1 MEIRPGLAPDKRWV
15 AAIRL
20 DGFGM
25 RIIGLPDGCCPR
37 ALSLTCSG
45 AAVTPRATSDWSLP
59 PDVRRTLRG
68 TNSARRCLRLA
79 GAMVFPPRVALG
91 TRPSQ
96 DRVISPSPRE
106 RKENR
111 RAGGS
116 WNSFRSWTVR
126 STNRRGTAKIGGSR
140 RSRTVPSCASD
151 RRSPARA
158 SEPSFRVD
166 LHHDFPLIRRACF
179 IAPRKGKLAEREGL
193 APPIPQCGTTVF
205 GTASSSGRTR
215 SVTVAPEAGLAPATL
230 RLTGGRTTIVLL
242 RIQTGLPGRTRT
254 CDLRVRSSAFCNLN
268 YGE

>member
-1 MEIRPGLAPDKRWV
+1 
-15 AAIRL
+15 
-20 DGFGM
+20 M
-25 RIIGLPDGCCPR
+25 RIVGLPDGCCPR

-111 RAGGS
+111 SAGGS

-166 LHHDFPLIRRACF
+166 LHHDLPLIRRACF
-179 IAPRKGKLAEREGL
+179 VALRKENLAESAGNAPASGSRQISFSRRVPPAYIGLDSMAPSRGFAPRPLALTGRW
-193 APPIPQCGTTVF
+193 TTVIPRWNQNW
-205 GTASSSGRTR
+205 SPRQDSH
-215 SVTVAPEAGLAPATL
+215 L
-230 RLTGGRTTIVLL
+230 R
-242 RIQTGLPGRTRT
+242 PP
-254 CDLRVRSSAFCNLN
+254 S
-268 YGE
+268 

>member
-1 MEIRPGLAPDKRWV
+1 MEIRPGLAPGKRWV

-25 RIIGLPDGCCPR
+25 RIVGLPDGCCPR

-111 RAGGS
+111 SAGGS

-126 STNRRGTAKIGGSR
+126 STNRRGTARISGSR
-140 RSRTVPSCASD
+140 RSRTVPSYASD

-179 IAPRKGKLAEREGL
+179 VAPRKGNW
-193 APPIPQCGTTVF
+193 
-205 GTASSSGRTR
+205 R
-215 SVTVAPEAGLAPATL
+215 SVRDLHPRSHNAGRRFSGPLPRLAGHAP
-230 RLTGGRTTIVLL
+230 
-242 RIQTGLPGRTRT
+242 
-254 CDLRVRSSAFCNLN
+254 
-268 YGE
+268 